1 MLGLRR
7 PLEVNVKRTLVV
19 DDDADMRRVAAMTLS
34 VDPRIHVVGVA
45 ANGAEAI
52 ALWRKL
58 QPDAVVLDLRMPG
71 MSGLE
76 VARLILAEDHSVT
89 IALWSATTQSHE
101 VRDAMALGVTMI
113 VDKLDL
119 DGLADILAS
128 TQDPRR
134 SA

>member
-1 MLGLRR
+1 
-7 PLEVNVKRTLVV
+7 VHVIRTVVV
-19 DDDADMRRVAAMTLS
+19 DDDDDMRRVAAMTLS

-45 ANGAEAI
+45 SDGPEAI

-58 QPDAVVLDLRMPG
+58 RPDAVVLDLRMPG

-76 VARLILAEDHSVT
+76 VARLILAEDHSVS
-89 IALWSATTQSHE
+89 IALCSATTQGQE
-101 VRDAMALGVTMI
+101 VRDAMALGVTVI